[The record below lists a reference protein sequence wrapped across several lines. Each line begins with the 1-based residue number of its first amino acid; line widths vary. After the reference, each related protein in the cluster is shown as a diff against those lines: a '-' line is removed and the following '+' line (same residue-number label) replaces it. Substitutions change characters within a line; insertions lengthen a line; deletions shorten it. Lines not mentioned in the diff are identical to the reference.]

1 MYEKLMNIVKEKNLK
16 TYNSIGEY
24 IKDSG
29 VDISTFNDNFSYGK
43 VMELNSEERVKFPN
57 KNEME
62 QIPLPDISKEYSIFV
77 DDNYQIYGI
86 IYTDKNDIITV
97 ATSYSAR
104 RAYDMILG
112 AYISKVYG
120 MNSSKA
126 QVSKIK

>member
-16 TYNSIGEY
+16 TYSNIGKY
-24 IKDSG
+24 ISDSG
-29 VDISTFNDNFSYGK
+29 IDISTFNDNFSFGK
-43 VMELNSEERVKFPN
+43 VMELNCEESVKFPD

-112 AYISKVYG
+112 AYMSKIYG

>member
-1 MYEKLMNIVKEKNLK
+1 
-16 TYNSIGEY
+16 
-24 IKDSG
+24 
-29 VDISTFNDNFSYGK
+29 
-43 VMELNSEERVKFPN
+43 
-57 KNEME
+57 ME

-112 AYISKVYG
+112 AYMSKVYG

>member
-112 AYISKVYG
+112 AYMSKVYG